1 MNMKIDPVTGLY
13 ATKGGIIYRLAGRWR
28 DGSKHLVLASLQDNH
43 GYDVWK
49 SSKYYGGKGIH
60 QVSHIVWRAFNGDIP
75 EGMQIDHKNNNRKD
89 NSLENLQPLT
99 PSENMKKSFAQGRK
113 PSGIAVN
120 HVTWNKGLTGK
131 NYTDHYKNGFHNQ
144 FG

>member
-1 MNMKIDPVTGLY
+1 MKIDPVTGLY

-28 DGSKHLVLASLQDNH
+28 DESKQLVLAALADNH

-49 SSKYYGGKGIH
+49 STKRYGGKTNH

-89 NSLENLQPLT
+89 NSLENLQLLT
-99 PSENMKKSFAQGRK
+99 PSENTKKSFLQGRK
-113 PSGIAVN
+113 LAGAVVN
-120 HVTWNKGLTGK
+120 HVSWNRGLRGK
-131 NYTDHYKNGFHNQ
+131 AFKDHYKNGFHNQ

>member
-1 MNMKIDPVTGLY
+1 MKLDPVTGLY

-28 DGSKHLVLASLQDNH
+28 DGSKHLVLATLTDNH
-43 GYDVWK
+43 GYDLWK
-49 SSKYYGGKGIH
+49 SSKIYDGRQSH

-89 NSLENLQPLT
+89 NSLENLQLLT
-99 PSENMKKSFAQGRK
+99 PSENNKKRFDQGYE
-113 PSGIAVN
+113 V
-120 HVTWNKGLTGK
+120 WNKNVTGLDYATHFK
-131 NYTDHYKNGFHNQ
+131 HGFHNQ

>member
-1 MNMKIDPVTGLY
+1 MKIDPVTGLY

-28 DGSKHLVLASLQDNH
+28 DGSKHLVLAALADNH

-75 EGMQIDHKNNNRKD
+75 EGMQIDHKNNDRKD

-120 HVTWNKGLTGK
+120 HGPAWNKGLTGK